1 MADLPALCEA
11 TIDDRFLDKESRELS
26 TTLIRI
32 EELLEQKRLL
42 ESSETIAR
50 AQAMVVLLQD
60 RIDRLHRLSR

>member
-26 TTLIRI
+26 MTLIRI

-50 AQAMVVLLQD
+50 AQAMVLLLQD